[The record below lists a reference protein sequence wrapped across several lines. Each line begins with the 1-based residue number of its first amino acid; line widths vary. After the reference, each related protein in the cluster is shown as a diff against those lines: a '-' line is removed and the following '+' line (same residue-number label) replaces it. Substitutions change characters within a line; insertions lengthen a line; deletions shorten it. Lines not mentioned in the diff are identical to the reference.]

1 MRYDGGVFREPDW
14 STPIDVDARVQ
25 AIPSQSMV
33 RGMFCQFLI
42 EAIGTEPPKH
52 VVAGRYVAF
61 KNYAMR
67 DYVKLLVWGAGHA
80 FPRLPLAEA
89 VRRLGRCIYPNYA
102 NTMTGTA
109 IFAAAGHNFR
119 RVLELCPTA
128 YKVAVSGGTVSLRAI
143 EEHHAIVEFRGI
155 WNFPEFHQI
164 GIFEGA
170 MDVCSARGDIAVDVH
185 GLDSVD
191 LDVRWTDRFS

>member
-1 MRYDGGVFREPDW
+1 LRYDGVVFRHPDW
-14 STPIDVDARVQ
+14 STPIDVEARLE
-25 AIPSQSMV
+25 AIPSQAGV

-42 EAIGTEPPKH
+42 EAIGSDPPAHLVKS
-52 VVAGRYVAF
+52 RFVAF

-67 DYVKLLVWGAGHA
+67 DYVKLLVWGGGQA

-102 NTMTGTA
+102 KTMTGTA
-109 IFAAAGHNFR
+109 IFAVAGHNFQ
-119 RVLELCPTA
+119 RVVELCPTA
-128 YKVAVSGGTVSLRAI
+128 YKVAISNGTVSLRSL
-143 EEHHAIVEFRGI
+143 EDHHAVVEFRGV
-155 WNFPEFHQI
+155 WNLPEFHQI

-170 MDVCSARGDIAVDVH
+170 MDVCSARGEIGVDVH